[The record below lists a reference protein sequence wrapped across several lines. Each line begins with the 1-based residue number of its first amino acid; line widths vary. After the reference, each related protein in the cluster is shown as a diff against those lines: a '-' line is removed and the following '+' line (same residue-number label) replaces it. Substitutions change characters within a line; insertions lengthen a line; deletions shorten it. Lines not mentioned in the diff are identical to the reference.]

1 MTYQTQLVP
10 ETKIVILKCPAYRL
24 MNTQDYND
32 IKFEIGLFYKLKG
45 FYVVSQPDP
54 NGGDPSM
61 LYGNGEIAIIEI
73 LDSAVHI
80 WSLFFLSAAGL
91 LFI

>member
-1 MTYQTQLVP
+1 MTYETVLVP
-10 ETKIVILKCPAYRL
+10 ETKIVVLKCPAQRL

-54 NGGDPSM
+54 NGGAPSM
-61 LYGNGEIAIIEI
+61 LYGNGDIAIIEI
-73 LDSAVHI
+73 LDFALSS
-80 WSLFFLSAAGL
+80 WSVLFVSAAAL
-91 LFI
+91 LII